1 MPNPPRTTIKD
12 LLLQLRESSL
22 PFVARTF
29 RGNRLRRYATGSV
42 LLGVLSV
49 LVGLW
54 LSFGTGEFE
63 QDMRRVMDLEQNSW
77 DQDRVTFRITAHD
90 IYHLESLSQEL
101 KRLEATGQPDE
112 YSQIGSERERAY
124 STLYTALSV
133 EPPPEY
139 RDLEAQARALLRAHP
154 PARTATGEDAQWHY
168 SQDVRDWQ
176 FNWLQEPERARLQA
190 IIDRELKPEVVLYES
205 PLRFADGIRVTG
217 AVAGG
222 LVVLLML
229 VVAPLSSG
237 ATLAQEVHENTL
249 QPVLGTRLR
258 PIDIICGLTMSGL
271 ALGGLLAAPSLL
283 VMLAAGLVAGSQA
296 QLLAFLLLLPAASL
310 FTVLLTQLVGFGLGK
325 RWSSGIVATVLTAAL
340 CMAMLFSIGFG
351 MNLDDE
357 MIGFVAMMPPVG
369 LVHAL
374 REVFVPGVRLNAAEV
389 AEAMQVSGLAV
400 VGFGALAV
408 IMGRALT
415 RRIEGRTQASL
426 TRIEGFVAAGL
437 TLMLALVVVPDFK
450 DSNAVQ
456 AYFVSL
462 GLVALPWM
470 LILGGR
476 VPVGDGPSKLR
487 TIPLRSI
494 MVELLGY
501 VAIHTTV
508 LVTIFGVD
516 HIPWTAMG
524 GFHLAWAL
532 AVMGLVAVR
541 MVAIPTNIVGSLFVM
556 LSLGAVCFEF
566 VSAGIFAAAA
576 DHSMYSPSVSAPF
589 VLFEASAVLG
599 ILQLLLT
606 VVIPV
611 ALVRALRKGS
621 AGLV

>member
-1 MPNPPRTTIKD
+1 MPHAPRTTIKD
-12 LLLQLRESSL
+12 LLSQLRDASL

-29 RGNRLRRYATGSV
+29 RGNRLRRYAAGSV

-49 LVGLW
+49 LVGMW
-54 LSFGTGEFE
+54 VSFGTGEFE
-63 QDMRRVMDLEQNSW
+63 QEIRRGLDLEKSRW
-77 DQDRVTFRITAHD
+77 DQDRVAFRITAHD
-90 IYHLESLSQEL
+90 IYHLESLHDEL
-101 KRLEATGQPDE
+101 ERLENTGE
-112 YSQIGSERERAY
+112 VSEFAQIGVEREQAY

-133 EPPPEY
+133 DAPPQH
-139 RDLEAQARALLRAHP
+139 RALETKARALLEAHP
-154 PARTATGEDAQWHY
+154 PTHPDDPQWHY
-168 SQDVRDWQ
+168 SQDARDWQ
-176 FNWLQEPERARLQA
+176 FSWHEESERLRLQA
-190 IIDRELKPEVVLYES
+190 IVDRELTPAVLLYES
-205 PLRFADGIRVTG
+205 PLSVTDSIRVTG

-258 PIDIICGLTMSGL
+258 PVDIITGLTMSGL

-283 VMLAAGLVAGSQA
+283 VMLIAGLVAGSQV
-296 QLLAFLLLLPAASL
+296 QLLPFLLLLPAAAS

-325 RWSSGIVATVLTAAL
+325 RWSSGIVATVLTATL
-340 CMAMLFSIGFG
+340 CLGMLLSIGFG
-351 MNLDDE
+351 MSLE
-357 MIGFVAMMPPVG
+357 HETIGFVAMLPPVG

-374 REVFVPGVRLNAAEV
+374 RELFVPGVRLSGHEV
-389 AEAMQVSGLAV
+389 TEVMQLSGVAV
-400 VGFGALAV
+400 VVFAALAV

-426 TRIEGFVAAGL
+426 TRIEGFVTAGL
-437 TLMLALVVVPDFK
+437 TLMLALIVVPDFE
-450 DSNAVQ
+450 DTSALP

-470 LILGGR
+470 VTLGGR

-487 TIPLRSI
+487 TIPLRAL
-494 MVELLGY
+494 MTELAGY
-501 VAIHTTV
+501 VAIHTVV
-508 LVTIFGVD
+508 LIAIFGIGHV
-516 HIPWTAMG
+516 PWTAVG
-524 GFHLAWAL
+524 AFHLVWAL
-532 AVMGLVAVR
+532 AVMGLVAIR

-556 LSLGAVCFEF
+556 LCLGAIGFEL
-566 VSAGIFAAAA
+566 VSAAIFAASA
-576 DHSMYSPSVSAPF
+576 DHSMLSSTGPTPF

-599 ILQLLLT
+599 VMQLVLT
-606 VVIPV
+606 AVIPV

>member
-1 MPNPPRTTIKD
+1 MPNAPRTTIKD
-12 LLLQLRESSL
+12 LLLQLRDASL

-29 RGNRLRRYATGSV
+29 RGNRFRRYAAGSV
-42 LLGVLSV
+42 LLGFLSV
-49 LVGLW
+49 LVGMW

-63 QDMRRVMDLEQNSW
+63 QDMRRAMDLEKNRW

-90 IYHLESLSQEL
+90 VYHLESLSYEL
-101 KRLEATGQPDE
+101 KRLEETGLADE

-133 EPPPEY
+133 ESPRGY
-139 RDLEAQARALLRAHP
+139 RDLEARARALLEAHP
-154 PARTATGEDAQWHY
+154 PTRTDDPQWHY
-168 SQDVRDWQ
+168 SQDARDWQ
-176 FNWLQEPERARLQA
+176 FNWLQESERARLQA
-190 IIDRELKPEVVLYES
+190 IIDRELTPEVVLYES
-205 PLRFADGIRVTG
+205 PLSFTDGIRVTG

-229 VVAPLSSG
+229 IVAPLSSG

-258 PIDIICGLTMSGL
+258 PVDIISGLTMSGL

-283 VMLAAGLVAGSQA
+283 VMLAAGLVAGSQV
-296 QLLAFLLLLPAASL
+296 QLLPFLLLLPAASL
-310 FTVLLTQLVGFGLGK
+310 FSVLLTQLVGFGLGK
-325 RWSSGIVATVLTAAL
+325 RWSSGIVATVLTAGL

-357 MIGFVAMMPPVG
+357 MIGLVAMMPPVG

-400 VGFGALAV
+400 IGFGALAV

-450 DSNAVQ
+450 DSNAVP

-487 TIPLRSI
+487 TIPLRTI
-494 MVELLGY
+494 MLELVGY

-508 LVTIFGVD
+508 LVAIFGVD

-524 GFHLAWAL
+524 AFHLVWAL

-576 DHSMYSPSVSAPF
+576 EHSMYSPSVPAPF

-599 ILQLLLT
+599 LMQLALT

-611 ALVRALRKGS
+611 ALVRTLRKGS

>member
-1 MPNPPRTTIKD
+1 MPNAPRTTIKD
-12 LLLQLRESSL
+12 LLLQLRDASL

-29 RGNRLRRYATGSV
+29 RGNRFRRYAAGSV
-42 LLGVLSV
+42 LLGFLSV
-49 LVGLW
+49 LVGIW

-63 QDMRRVMDLEQNSW
+63 QDMRRVMDLEKNRW
-77 DQDRVTFRITAHD
+77 EQDRVTFRITAHD
-90 IYHLESLSQEL
+90 VYHLESLGYEL
-101 KRLEATGQPDE
+101 KQLEETGLADE

-133 EPPPEY
+133 ESPRGY
-139 RDLEAQARALLRAHP
+139 RDLEAQARALLEAHP
-154 PARTATGEDAQWHY
+154 PTRTDDPQWHY
-168 SQDVRDWQ
+168 SQDARDWQ
-176 FNWLQEPERARLQA
+176 FNWLQESERARLQA
-190 IIDRELKPEVVLYES
+190 IIDRELTPEVVLYES
-205 PLRFADGIRVTG
+205 PLSFADGVRVTG

-229 VVAPLSSG
+229 IVAPLSSG

-258 PIDIICGLTMSGL
+258 PVDIISGLTMSGL

-283 VMLAAGLVAGSQA
+283 VMLAAGLVAGSQV
-296 QLLAFLLLLPAASL
+296 QLLPFLLLLPAASL

-325 RWSSGIVATVLTAAL
+325 RWSSGIVATVLTAGL

-374 REVFVPGVRLNAAEV
+374 REVFVPGVRLSGAEV

-426 TRIEGFVAAGL
+426 TRAEGFVAAGL

-450 DSNAVQ
+450 DSNAVA

-470 LILGGR
+470 VILGGR

-487 TIPLRSI
+487 TIPLRTI
-494 MVELLGY
+494 MLELLGY

-508 LVTIFGVD
+508 LVAIFGVD

-524 GFHLAWAL
+524 AFHLVWAL

-576 DHSMYSPSVSAPF
+576 EHSMYSPAVPAPF

-599 ILQLLLT
+599 IMQLMLT

>member
-1 MPNPPRTTIKD
+1 MPNATQLPAKAR
-12 LLLQLRESSL
+12 LAQLRDAAL

-29 RGNRLRRYATGSV
+29 RGNRLRRYAAASA
-42 LLGVLSV
+42 LLGLLSV
-49 LVGLW
+49 LVGVW

-63 QDMRRVMDLEQNSW
+63 RDMRRAMDLEENRW
-77 DQDRVTFRITAHD
+77 DQDRISFRITAD
-90 IYHLESLSQEL
+90 SALEFEMLEDDL
-101 KRLEATGQPDE
+101 DRLDRAGSVDE
-112 YSQIGSERERAY
+112 YSQLGSVRERAY

-133 EPPPEY
+133 DPPALFQSQQ
-139 RDLEAQARALLRAHP
+139 DQIRALLAEHP
-154 PARTATGEDAQWHY
+154 PSSQIDDPQWHY
-168 SQDVRDWQ
+168 SENLRDYQ
-176 FNWLQEPERARLQA
+176 FDWYQPSERARLQA
-190 IIDRELKPEVVLYES
+190 IIDRELTPAVTLYAS
-205 PLRFADGIRVTG
+205 PLDATDGVRVTG

-229 VVAPLSSG
+229 IVAPLSSG

-258 PIDIICGLTMSGL
+258 PADIIAGLTLSGL

-283 VMLAAGLVAGSQA
+283 VTLVAGLAAGTQI
-296 QLLAFLLLLPAASL
+296 QLLPFVLLLPAASV
-310 FTVLLTQLVGFGLGK
+310 FTVLLTQLVGFGLGR
-325 RWSSGIVATVLTAAL
+325 RWSSGIVATLLTAGL
-340 CMAMLFSIGFG
+340 CMAMLFSVGFG
-351 MNLDDE
+351 MNLEDE
-357 MIGFVAMMPPVG
+357 MIGLVAMMPPVG

-374 REVFVPGVRLNAAEV
+374 RELFVPGLRLGPADVAA
-389 AEAMQVSGLAV
+389 AMQVSVLAV
-400 VGFGALAV
+400 VGFGALAG

-426 TRIEGFVAAGL
+426 TRVEGFVAAAL
-437 TLMLALVVVPDFK
+437 TLVLALVVIPDFN
-450 DSNAVQ
+450 DTHAVA

-470 LILGGR
+470 LVLGGR
-476 VPVGDGPSKLR
+476 VPVGDGPAKLR

-494 MVELLGY
+494 MLELAGY

-508 LVTIFGVD
+508 LVAIFGFD
-516 HIPWTAMG
+516 HVPWTAAG
-524 GFHLAWAL
+524 AFHLLWAL

-541 MVAIPTNIVGSLFVM
+541 MVALPTNIVGSLFVM
-556 LSLGAVCFEF
+556 LSLAAVCFEF
-566 VSAGIFAAAA
+566 VSAGIFASAA
-576 DHSMYSPSVSAPF
+576 DHTLYAQGPVSPF

-599 ILQLLLT
+599 VIQLVLT
-606 VVIPV
+606 VSIPV

>member
-1 MPNPPRTTIKD
+1 
-12 LLLQLRESSL
+12 
-22 PFVARTF
+22 
-29 RGNRLRRYATGSV
+29 
-42 LLGVLSV
+42 
-49 LVGLW
+49 
-54 LSFGTGEFE
+54 
-63 QDMRRVMDLEQNSW
+63 MDLEQSRW
-77 DQDRVTFRITAHD
+77 DQDRIAFQITAHD
-90 IYHLESLSQEL
+90 VYHLESLNYEL
-101 KRLEATGQPDE
+101 KRFNDTGLADE

-133 EPPPEY
+133 DAPQQY
-139 RDLEAQARALLRAHP
+139 AGLQAKAQALLDAHP
-154 PARTATGEDAQWHY
+154 PTRVDDPQWYY
-168 SQDVRDWQ
+168 SQDARDWQ
-176 FNWLQEPERARLQA
+176 FNWLQESERTRLQS
-190 IIDRELKPEVVLYES
+190 IIDRELTPKVVLYAS
-205 PLRFADGIRVTG
+205 PLSFMDGIRVTG

-258 PIDIICGLTMSGL
+258 PVDIISGLTVSGL

-283 VMLAAGLVAGSQA
+283 VMLVAGAVAGNQI
-296 QLLAFLLLLPAASL
+296 QLLPFLLLLPAASL
-310 FTVLLTQLVGFGLGK
+310 FTVLLTELVGFGLGK
-325 RWSSGIVATVLTAAL
+325 RWSSGIVATVLTAGL

-369 LVHAL
+369 LVHGL
-374 REVFVPGVRLNAAEV
+374 RELFVPGTRLNAYEV
-389 AEAMQVSGLAV
+389 VEAMRVSSLAV

-408 IMGRALT
+408 VMGRALT

-426 TRIEGFVAAGL
+426 TRAEGFVAAAL

-450 DSNAVQ
+450 DSNAVP

-487 TIPLRSI
+487 TLPLRSI
-494 MVELLGY
+494 MLELLGY

-508 LVTIFGVD
+508 LVAIFGVE
-516 HIPWTAMG
+516 HVPWTAMG
-524 GFHLAWAL
+524 AFHLVWAL

-541 MVAIPTNIVGSLFVM
+541 MVALPTNIVGSLFVM
-556 LSLGAVCFEF
+556 LSIAAVCFEF
-566 VSAGIFAAAA
+566 VSAGIFAASAE
-576 DHSMYSPSVSAPF
+576 HSMYSPSVPAPF
-589 VLFEASAVLG
+589 VLFEASVVLG
-599 ILQLLLT
+599 IMQLLLT

>member
-1 MPNPPRTTIKD
+1 MPNEPRTTIKD
-12 LLLQLRESSL
+12 LLLQLRDASL

-29 RGNRLRRYATGSV
+29 RGNRFRRYAAGSL
-42 LLGVLSV
+42 LLGFLSV
-49 LVGLW
+49 LVGMW
-54 LSFGTGEFE
+54 LSFGTGDFE
-63 QDMRRVMDLEQNSW
+63 QEMRRAMDLEQNRW
-77 DQDRVTFRITAHD
+77 DQDRVSFKITAHD
-90 IYHLESLSQEL
+90 VYHLESLEYEL
-101 KRLEATGQPDE
+101 KRLQETGQADE

-133 EPPPEY
+133 ESPRGY
-139 RDLEAQARALLRAHP
+139 RDLQAQAQALLDAHP
-154 PARTATGEDAQWHY
+154 PTRTDDPQWHY
-168 SQDVRDWQ
+168 SQDARDWQ
-176 FNWLQEPERARLQA
+176 FNWLQESERARLQA
-190 IIDRELKPEVVLYES
+190 IIDRELTPEVVLYES
-205 PLRFADGIRVTG
+205 PLSFTDGIRVTG

-229 VVAPLSSG
+229 IVAPLSSG

-258 PIDIICGLTMSGL
+258 PVDIISGLTISGL

-283 VMLAAGLVAGSQA
+283 VMLVAGLVAGSQV
-296 QLLAFLLLLPAASL
+296 QLLPFLLLLPAASL

-325 RWSSGIVATVLTAAL
+325 RWSSGIVATVLTAGL

-374 REVFVPGVRLNAAEV
+374 RELFVPGVRLSGAEV

-408 IMGRALT
+408 IMGKALT

-450 DSNAVQ
+450 DSNAVP

-476 VPVGDGPSKLR
+476 VPVGDGPAKLR
-487 TIPLRSI
+487 TIPLLGI

-501 VAIHTTV
+501 VAIHTVV
-508 LVTIFGVD
+508 LVSIFGIEHV
-516 HIPWTAMG
+516 PWTAMG
-524 GFHLAWAL
+524 GFHLVWAL

-541 MVAIPTNIVGSLFVM
+541 MVALPTNIVGSLFVM
-556 LSLGAVCFEF
+556 LSLAAVCFEF

-576 DHSMYSPSVSAPF
+576 EHSMYSPSVPAPF
-589 VLFEASAVLG
+589 VLFEASVVLG
-599 ILQLLLT
+599 LMQLALT